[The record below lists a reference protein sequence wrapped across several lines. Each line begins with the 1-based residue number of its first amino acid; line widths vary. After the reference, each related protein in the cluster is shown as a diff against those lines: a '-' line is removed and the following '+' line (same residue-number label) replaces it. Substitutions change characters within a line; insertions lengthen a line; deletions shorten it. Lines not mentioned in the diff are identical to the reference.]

1 MDEQGNYGQQAAR
14 GLRRAVYTGELS
26 VRDYYER
33 RIGLRRAESDG
44 IDDSTSCTKG
54 IKSIILTTD
63 NLQHLTSLC

>member
-54 IKSIILTTD
+54 NRKHKIS
-63 NLQHLTSLC
+63 